1 MILSGELQRMIEQD
15 GIRGVTSNPVIFA
28 KAIAENPE
36 YNHDIHILTRHGE
49 SIEEVYQTLTVEDVQ
64 LAADQF
70 RPLYEISDGRHG
82 FVSLEVNPHLA
93 HDIDGTVEEAHRLW
107 AALARPNVMI
117 KVPATDEGLTCIEQL
132 IGEGLNINVTLL
144 FGLSRYREVAEAYL
158 RGLES
163 RAADGASLSRIASV
177 ASFFLGRID
186 VQLDPILKNIK
197 RDWMP
202 GADIAGRI
210 YGQVAIASAKR
221 AYVLYREFFESDRF
235 EPLLEKGA
243 RPQRLLWASTSTK
256 EQEFSDIKYVEA
268 LIGPNTVNTLPRQTL
283 EAYRDH
289 GQPEQRLTQGLEAA
303 ARVLD
308 SLPGLDISIDQ
319 VARQLEEKGL
329 DRFIKA
335 YDSLMESL
343 RESV

>member
-1 MILSGELQRMIEQD
+1 
-15 GIRGVTSNPVIFA
+15 
-28 KAIAENPE
+28 
-36 YNHDIHILTRHGE
+36 
-49 SIEEVYQTLTVEDVQ
+49 
-64 LAADQF
+64 
-70 RPLYEISDGRHG
+70 
-82 FVSLEVNPHLA
+82 
-93 HDIDGTVEEAHRLW
+93 
-107 AALARPNVMI
+107 
-117 KVPATDEGLTCIEQL
+117 
-132 IGEGLNINVTLL
+132 
-144 FGLSRYREVAEAYL
+144 
-158 RGLES
+158 
-163 RAADGASLSRIASV
+163 LSRIASV